1 MKPSPEEIK
10 DEIAAL
16 KHLRRDVARK
26 DKTDILAPAFLFQF
40 DIQIHVLENGLTES
54 QAYEHFQDSVSFGSA
69 KDACCWLSGEEPTP
83 LSKIWAVIFVAP
95 A

>member
-69 KDACCWLSGEEPTP
+69 KYACCWLSGEEPTP